1 VSKRSV
7 AIAGHRT
14 SVSLEDAFWQALA
27 DIADAR
33 KVSLASLVAEIDGQ
47 RTGDLNLSA
56 AIRIFVL
63 AWFRERAEPCR
74 G

>member
-27 DIADAR
+27 DIADTR